1 MDNVEF
7 DREPP
12 GRLTTLVMAFGGWI
26 DAGRA
31 ATGALR
37 HLARDLRAERLAR
50 INSEEFFVFTQERPK
65 VRLRPD
71 GSRDL
76 HWPRSEF
83 QAWDPGDGREGILLF
98 RGPEPHQRWQTYT
111 KAFLDVAERC
121 GVKRI
126 VSLGA
131 LLAGAPH
138 TRPVRVTAR
147 CTDAA
152 SRSLLE
158 AWGIYRP
165 PTYEGPTGISTV
177 VLDSAE
183 RRGMEHVGFM
193 GQAPHY
199 LPDTENPAA
208 IEVLVTYVA
217 RLLNLSPDMSHFAEA
232 IQEFRVQCDQ
242 AVARDRATRE
252 HVRKLEQEYDAALR
266 DEEQPLPE
274 GELDTGKLMRDLED
288 FLRSQREGG
297 ASETEG
303 QGSSGDR

>member
-1 MDNVEF
+1 MDHVDF

-12 GRLTTLVMAFGGWI
+12 ANLTTMVMAFGGWI

-37 HLARDLRAERLAR
+37 HLTGDLGAARLAR
-50 INSEEFFVFTQERPK
+50 IIPEEFFVFTQERPE

-71 GSRDL
+71 GGRDI

-83 QAWDPGDGREGILLF
+83 FAWHPDGRDGLLLF
-98 RGPEPHQRWQTYT
+98 CGPEPHQRWQTYAR
-111 KAFLDVAERC
+111 AFLGVAERC
-121 GVKRI
+121 GVRRI

-147 CTDAA
+147 CTDPAA
-152 SRSLLE
+152 RSLLE

-165 PTYEGPTGISTV
+165 PTYEGPTGISTI
-177 VLDSAE
+177 VLDKAE
-183 RRGMEHVGFM
+183 RRGMQHVGFM

-199 LPDTENPAA
+199 LPDSENPAA
-208 IEVLVTYVA
+208 IETLVSYVA

-232 IQEFRVQCDQ
+232 IQDFRAQCDQ

-252 HVRKLEQEYDAALR
+252 HVRKLEQEYDAAAS
-266 DEEQPLPE
+266 EEQRPLPG
-274 GELDTGKLMRDLED
+274 GELDSDRLMREVED
-288 FLRSQREGG
+288 FLRRQREGG
-297 ASETEG
+297 AGGTG
-303 QGSSGDR
+303 A